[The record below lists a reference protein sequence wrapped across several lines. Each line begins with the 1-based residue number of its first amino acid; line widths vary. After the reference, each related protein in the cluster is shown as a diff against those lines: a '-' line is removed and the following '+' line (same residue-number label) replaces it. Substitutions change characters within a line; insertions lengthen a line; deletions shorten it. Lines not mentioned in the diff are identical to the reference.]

1 MIILSSLV
9 KFALYSL
16 FIIFSVN
23 YLTKNRLDDN
33 SKYLIMAL
41 LIIPYLF
48 IDTLTNSTHE
58 NQNDNESFSVDVE
71 PSKINMNKIQSINK
85 QPEII
90 LSKKEEITNKNV
102 DEELRL
108 KEEIK
113 QKNIE
118 HFNAKSDDI
127 SEEQIRKIINL
138 IKKEKLIERLDDS
151 SNLSGLVQT
160 PNNTTPPIVPQTSN
174 GSNSSNVSLSSDPSL
189 QPLGMNGSGFTNEWD
204 QDYILLSTDKWAPT
218 MKPAPVCKAE
228 KECPVCPSLTSG
240 YPISVR
246 EFDLSRKI
254 MPPIAANVT
263 SMNK

>member
-9 KFALYSL
+9 KFTLYSL

-23 YLTKNRLDDN
+23 YLTKNRLDDS
-33 SKYLIMAL
+33 SKYLIIAL

-48 IDTLTNSTHE
+48 IDTLTNSSTE
-58 NQNDNESFSVDVE
+58 NDNESFSVDIK
-71 PSKINMNKIQSINK
+71 SNKSNINETKPNFK

-90 LSKKEEITNKNV
+90 LSKDEEITNKNV
-102 DEELRL
+102 EEELKI
-108 KEEIK
+108 KEEMK
-113 QKNIE
+113 QKTIE
-118 HFNAKSDDI
+118 HFNTKSSEI

-138 IKKEKLIERLDDS
+138 IKKEKLIENLDES
-151 SNLSGLVQT
+151 SNQTGLVQVS
-160 PNNTTPPIVPQTSN
+160 NNKKESTEESK
-174 GSNSSNVSLSSDPSL
+174 SSNVSNTSLSNDPSL
-189 QPLGMNGSGFTNEWD
+189 QPLGMNGNGLTNEWD
-204 QDYILLSTDKWAPT
+204 HDYILLSTDKWAPT
-218 MKPAPVCKAE
+218 MKPAPVCKVE

-254 MPPIAANVT
+254 MPPINANLT

>member
-9 KFALYSL
+9 KFTLYSL

-41 LIIPYLF
+41 LILPYLF
-48 IDTLTNSTHE
+48 IDTITNSSSL
-58 NQNDNESFSVDVE
+58 NQNDNESFSVDVQ
-71 PSKINMNKIQSINK
+71 SNKLNINNIPNIK

-102 DEELRL
+102 EEEIRIN
-108 KEEIK
+108 EEIK
-113 QKNIE
+113 QKKIE
-118 HFNAKSDDI
+118 HFNDTRSGEISD
-127 SEEQIRKIINL
+127 EQIRKIINI
-138 IKKEKLIERLDDS
+138 IKKEKLIEKLDES
-151 SNLSGLVQT
+151 SNQTGLVLSPNTKIEQT
-160 PNNTTPPIVPQTSN
+160 VPTQQVV
-174 GSNSSNVSLSSDPSL
+174 SNVSNISLSNEPLL
-189 QPLGMNGSGFTNEWD
+189 QPLGMNGNGLTNEWD

-218 MKPAPVCKAE
+218 MKPAPVCKVE

-246 EFDLSRKI
+246 EFDMSRKI
-254 MPPIAANVT
+254 MPPIAANVA

>member
-9 KFALYSL
+9 KFTLYSL

-33 SKYLIMAL
+33 SKYLIIAL

-48 IDTLTNSTHE
+48 IDTLTNSSTE
-58 NQNDNESFSVDVE
+58 NDNESFSTD
-71 PSKINMNKIQSINK
+71 IQSNKKDIIEIKPINK

-90 LSKKEEITNKNV
+90 LSKNEEITNKNV
-102 DEELRL
+102 EEELRL
-108 KEEIK
+108 KEQMK

-118 HFNAKSDDI
+118 HFNTKSEQKSDAI

-138 IKKEKLIERLDDS
+138 IKKEKLIENLDS
-151 SNLSGLVQT
+151 SSNESGLVQVS
-160 PNNTTPPIVPQTSN
+160 NNKTESQTSN
-174 GSNSSNVSLSSDPSL
+174 VSNISFSDDPSL
-189 QPLGMNGSGFTNEWD
+189 QPLGMNGKGFTNEWD

-218 MKPAPVCKAE
+218 MKPAPVCKVE

-246 EFDLSRKI
+246 EFESSRKI
-254 MPPIAANVT
+254 MPPIGANVT
-263 SMNK
+263 EMNK

>member
-9 KFALYSL
+9 KFTLYSL

-23 YLTKNRLDDN
+23 YLIKNRLDDN
-33 SKYLIMAL
+33 SKYLIIAL

-48 IDTLTNSTHE
+48 IDTITNST
-58 NQNDNESFSVDVE
+58 NKNDNESFSVDIQ
-71 PSKINMNKIQSINK
+71 SNKLNMNENKPVFK

-90 LSKKEEITNKNV
+90 LSKNEEITNKNV
-102 DEELRL
+102 EEEIKI

-113 QKNIE
+113 QKNVE
-118 HFNAKSDDI
+118 HFNSISDQKSGEI
-127 SEEQIRKIINL
+127 SEEQIRKIINI
-138 IKKEKLIERLDDS
+138 IKKEKLIENLDDS
-151 SNLSGLVQT
+151 SNQTGLVQVS
-160 PNNTTPPIVPQTSN
+160 NNIPQSQTSN
-174 GSNSSNVSLSSDPSL
+174 ISLSSDPSL
-189 QPLGMNGSGFTNEWD
+189 QPLGMNGKGFTNEWD

-218 MKPAPVCKAE
+218 MKPAPVCKVE

-254 MPPIAANVT
+254 MPPIEANLT

>member
-33 SKYLIMAL
+33 SKYLIIAL

-48 IDTLTNSTHE
+48 IDTIINSSTE
-58 NQNDNESFSVDVE
+58 NDNESFSVDVKSDKLNNIKTK
-71 PSKINMNKIQSINK
+71 PTFK

-90 LSKKEEITNKNV
+90 LSKDEEITNKNV
-102 DEELRL
+102 DEEIKI

-113 QKNIE
+113 QKTIE
-118 HFNAKSDDI
+118 HFNTKSDAKSDEI

-138 IKKEKLIERLDDS
+138 IKKEKLIENLDGS
-151 SNLSGLVQT
+151 SNESGLVQIS
-160 PNNTTPPIVPQTSN
+160 NNKQESPIVTQTSTV
-174 GSNSSNVSLSSDPSL
+174 SNISLSNEPLL
-189 QPLGMNGSGFTNEWD
+189 QPLGMNGNGLTNEWD

-246 EFDLSRKI
+246 EFDASRKI
-254 MPPIAANVT
+254 MPAIAANVT
-263 SMNK
+263 AMNK

>member
-33 SKYLIMAL
+33 SKYLIIAL

-48 IDTLTNSTHE
+48 IDTLTNSSTE
-58 NQNDNESFSVDVE
+58 NDNESFSVDIK
-71 PSKINMNKIQSINK
+71 SNKSNINENKPNFK

-90 LSKKEEITNKNV
+90 LSKNEEITNKNV
-102 DEELRL
+102 EEELKI
-108 KEEIK
+108 KEEMK
-113 QKNIE
+113 QKTIE
-118 HFNAKSDDI
+118 HFNTKSSEI

-138 IKKEKLIERLDDS
+138 IKKEKLIENLDES
-151 SNLSGLVQT
+151 SNQTGLVQVS
-160 PNNTTPPIVPQTSN
+160 NNKVEPTEVSQ
-174 GSNSSNVSLSSDPSL
+174 SSNVSNISLSNDPSL
-189 QPLGMNGSGFTNEWD
+189 QPLGMNGNGLTNEWD
-204 QDYILLSTDKWAPT
+204 HDYILLSTDKWAPT
-218 MKPAPVCKAE
+218 MKPAPVCKVE

-246 EFDLSRKI
+246 EFDSSRKI

-263 SMNK
+263 LMNK

>member
-9 KFALYSL
+9 KFTLYSL

-33 SKYLIMAL
+33 SKYLIIAL

-48 IDTLTNSTHE
+48 IDTLTNSSTE
-58 NQNDNESFSVDVE
+58 NDNESFSVDIK
-71 PSKINMNKIQSINK
+71 SNKSNINENKPNFK

-90 LSKKEEITNKNV
+90 LSKNEEITNKNV
-102 DEELRL
+102 EEELKI
-108 KEEIK
+108 KEEMK
-113 QKNIE
+113 QKTIE
-118 HFNAKSDDI
+118 HFNTKSSEI

-138 IKKEKLIERLDDS
+138 IKKEKLIENLDES
-151 SNLSGLVQT
+151 SNQTGLVQVT
-160 PNNTTPPIVPQTSN
+160 NINQPPPVPQTSN
-174 GSNSSNVSLSSDPSL
+174 VSNISLSNDPSL
-189 QPLGMNGSGFTNEWD
+189 QPLGMNGKGFTNEWD

-246 EFDLSRKI
+246 EFDISRKI
-254 MPPIAANVT
+254 MPPIEANVT